1 MRKEAYLTK
10 PLSDGT
16 VQCQVCEHFCAVK
29 PGQAGKCGVRRN
41 YDGTLYLVV
50 YGKAV
55 AIRVDPIEKKPLFH
69 FLPRGDVLSIG
80 TYGCNF
86 RCSFCQNWEMAQKRD
101 FDEERDYRSAERS
114 RRSLGQD
121 APPEALVSTCRQR
134 GIPMIAYTYNEPTV
148 FFEYTYDTAR
158 LAHGQGIKNVY
169 VSDGFMSRAAL
180 DMIVPY
186 LDGINVDLKAFGE
199 TGEEFYH
206 DVCGARL
213 EPVKR
218 NIRYIAQQ
226 TAVWIE
232 VTTLLIPGLND
243 GDDELRTL
251 AAWLVEVDPEI
262 PWHVTA
268 FRPAYKMLDRPPTLP
283 RDLARAYDIGKRAGL
298 HYVYV
303 GNVMDADRE
312 STHCPKCEQ
321 LLIRRRG
328 YDVREVWPER
338 GVCPRCGHLI
348 PGVWD

>member
-1 MRKEAYLTK
+1 MRKAAYLAK
-10 PLSDGT
+10 PLSDGA
-16 VQCQVCEHFCAVK
+16 VQCQVCEHFCAIK
-29 PGQAGKCGVRRN
+29 SGQAGKCGVRSN

-55 AIRVDPIEKKPLFH
+55 AINVDPIEKKPLFH

-101 FDEERDYRSAERS
+101 FDEEQDY
-114 RRSLGQD
+114 LGQD
-121 APPEALVSTCRQR
+121 APPEALVNTCRRR

-158 LAHGQGIKNVY
+158 PAHEMGIKNVY

-180 DMIVPY
+180 DMIAPY
-186 LDGINVDLKAFGE
+186 LDGINVDLKAFS
-199 TGEEFYH
+199 EEFYRE
-206 DVCGARL
+206 VCGARL

-218 NIRYIAQQ
+218 NIRYIAQE
-226 TAVWIE
+226 TDIWIE

-243 GDDELRTL
+243 GDGELRAM
-251 AAWLVEVDPEI
+251 AAWLAEVDPEI

-268 FRPAYKMLDRPPTLP
+268 FCPSYKMLDRPPTSP
-283 RDLARAYDIGKRAGL
+283 HALARAYEIGKEAGL

-303 GNVMDADRE
+303 GNVRDADRE
-312 STHCPKCEQ
+312 STFCPECGQ
-321 LLIRRRG
+321 LLIQRHG

-338 GVCPRCGHLI
+338 GDCPRCGHVI
-348 PGVWD
+348 PGVWDCRMR